1 MATWQIMHTKS
12 RERITEL
19 LNERGTA
26 NEFEIVVRNEIAR
39 ELFNALPQ
47 EEKNALEEEVDEQ
60 FAKVKAK
67 YDAGADG
74 LATPSKEDQ
83 LE

>member
-60 FAKVKAK
+60 FAKAKAK